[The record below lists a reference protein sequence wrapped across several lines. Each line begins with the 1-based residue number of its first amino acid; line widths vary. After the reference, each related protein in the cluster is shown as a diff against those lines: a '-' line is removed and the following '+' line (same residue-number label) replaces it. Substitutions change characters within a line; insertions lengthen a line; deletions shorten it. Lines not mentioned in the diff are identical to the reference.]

1 MSEHTIFQ
9 RLALGYLAIFLIVF
23 ALGTYTIL
31 RLGQLNRITR
41 SISAIDAETI
51 RISNRLRNASLS
63 QRGFEEKFIVSGD
76 TDFFNQF
83 SEIEKYIQQDVHQL
97 SILVNTPDKKALIAE
112 VKESHNKYVLAVQ
125 EEERLMEAG
134 GKYSQNEYQ
143 ERKKDLVNKTTG
155 SLEKLTGISRADID
169 EKIES
174 SRKIGSRATRVTA
187 ILAITAI
194 VMAIL
199 IALFNARTI
208 DRPILTLI
216 KGTRRISEGKFD
228 NHLTIPSPPE
238 IRELANA
245 FNLMCDRLKKIDEM
259 KADLISHVSHEL
271 RTPLTVI
278 REAAN
283 MLSPDTVG
291 ESAISSEKHRR
302 LLAIIREECEILI
315 GSVNRILDLSR
326 MNAGMID
333 YNIDKYSLCA
343 LIEKSVSKIEPLA
356 EKKEINLDVKIDESL
371 PLVDI
376 DPEKMCQVL
385 DNLLGNALKFTAKHG
400 SVTITASLR
409 NKETAG
415 DLSDKGKGVVEV
427 SVLDTGCGIAEENI
441 PEIYDKFKMFSGKGT
456 GLGLYIARQIVI
468 AHGGNI
474 WVKTEQGKG
483 TTFSFTVPVS

>member
-41 SISAIDAETI
+41 SISSIDAETV

-63 QRGFEEKFIVSGD
+63 QRGFEEKFVVSGD

-83 SEIEKYIQQDVHQL
+83 SEIEKYIQEDVHKL
-97 SILVNTPDKKALIAE
+97 SGLANTPEKKILIAKVE
-112 VKESHNKYVLAVQ
+112 ESHNKYVLAVK
-125 EEERLMEAG
+125 EEMEAG

-291 ESAISSEKHRR
+291 ESAISPEKHRR

-343 LIEKSVSKIEPLA
+343 LIEKSVSKIGPLA
-356 EKKEINLDVKIDESL
+356 EKKEINLDVKIDERL
-371 PLVDI
+371 PLVNI

-409 NKETAG
+409 NKETEG

-456 GLGLYIARQIVI
+456 GLGLYIARQIVV